1 MLSNHGKQYKNKIE
15 AMSNRKIEELNNDLL
30 DLSTNTFDIINKVKN
45 LIDVPVNKMA
55 LYNQRNTM
63 SNNDDDI
70 YTGNVFKD
78 MCGNYFRVNNKGVI
92 KQYDNP
98 SNYVIDTLYTK
109 NNINANEFLNKNFTD
124 LNTYDE
130 FIVDDSYNF
139 IKGTNIGTQ
148 GITGKTHTGK
158 YVFSNTLINDK
169 YDMNGSENIIGDCY
183 TLKSGQTFSSE
194 ATYSNISSPFEC
206 KQLAIDN
213 FYKHYILQ
221 QDADGSLNC
230 YLSNNDNIL
239 NYYDV
244 SASACELNSGF
255 KKGLNINNSYGIYNN
270 KQIGSKD
277 NYREGGYVD
286 FDSNFV
292 RKNQDLSIDN
302 SNTYTIEKRK
312 FASMESDISCNIL
325 QSDETIIG
333 YVQNNIDNKCYSVSN
348 DILMDPKQR
357 IYDANYD
364 IIMKN
369 KKYDETKE
377 GFVTKQINSNKL
389 SKYTE
394 VDIPTFTV
402 KDILTEDSDQGGYL
416 QAYPLVRDEIISE
429 TNTITENNQKIYQEL
444 EKYNRI
450 LRQANLE
457 LSSDI
462 SLNMNYVNNIEDY
475 LNPEKDYALNNQT
488 NLEYIQELK
497 RKLEDEKLVLGFNH
511 NNYILWTLLGVATL
525 VVLLKVSKPSNN

>member
-15 AMSNRKIEELNNDLL
+15 AMSNRKIEELNNDLI
-30 DLSTNTFDIINKVKN
+30 DLSNNTSNIINKVKN
-45 LIDVPVNKMA
+45 LIDVPVNKMT
-55 LYNQRNTM
+55 LYNQRN
-63 SNNDDDI
+63 NDDNI

-78 MCGNYFRVNNKGVI
+78 MCGNYFRVNDKGVI
-92 KQYDNP
+92 KQYDSP
-98 SNYVIDTLYTK
+98 ST
-109 NNINANEFLNKNFTD
+109 NIMNIANESTFITNNLTD

-139 IKGTNIGTQ
+139 IKGTNIGAQ
-148 GITGKTHTGK
+148 GVTDETHAGK
-158 YVFSNTLINDK
+158 YVFSNRLISEKFDIS
-169 YDMNGSENIIGDCY
+169 GSENIIGDCY

-221 QDADGSLNC
+221 KDADGSLNC
-230 YLSNNDNIL
+230 YLSNNDSIL

-244 SASACELNSGF
+244 STNACENDSGF

-270 KQIGSKD
+270 KQIGNKD
-277 NYREGGYVD
+277 NYRQGGYVD

-292 RKNQDLSIDN
+292 RKNQDLSINN
-302 SNTYTIEKRK
+302 SNTYSIKQRK
-312 FASMESDISCNIL
+312 FASMGSDVSCGVLENDN
-325 QSDETIIG
+325 SIIG
-333 YVQNNIDNKCYSVSN
+333 YVQNNIDDKCYSVSN
-348 DILMDPKQR
+348 DILMDPTQR

-369 KKYDETKE
+369 KIKE
-377 GFVTKQINSNKL
+377 GFETKTVSSNKL
-389 SKYTE
+389 SRYNE

-402 KDILTEDSDQGGYL
+402 KDILSENSGQGGYL
-416 QAYPLVRDEIISE
+416 DGYPLIRDDIIAE

-475 LNPEKDYALNNQT
+475 FDSSLNTRLNI
-488 NLEYIQELK
+488 EDIQELK

-511 NNYILWTLLGVATL
+511 NHYILWTLLGVATL

>member
-15 AMSNRKIEELNNDLL
+15 AMTNRKIEELNNDLI
-30 DLSTNTFDIINKVKN
+30 DLSTNTFNIINKVKN
-45 LIDVPVNKMA
+45 LIDVPVNKMT

-63 SNNDDDI
+63 SNNDDNI

-78 MCGNYFRVNNKGVI
+78 VCGNYFRVNDKGVI
-92 KQYDNP
+92 KQYDSP
-98 SNYVIDTLYTK
+98 SNYVI
-109 NNINANEFLNKNFTD
+109 NNANISTFIENNLTD

-130 FIVDDSYNF
+130 FIVDNSYNF
-139 IKGTNIGTQ
+139 IKGTNIGAQ
-148 GITGKTHTGK
+148 GVTDETHAGK
-158 YVFSNTLINDK
+158 YVFSNRLINNK
-169 YDMNGSENIIGDCY
+169 YDMDGSENIIGDCY

-221 QDADGSLNC
+221 KDADGSLNC

-239 NYYDV
+239 NYYDL
-244 SASACELNSGF
+244 SANTCESDSGF
-255 KKGLNINNSYGIYNN
+255 KKGLTINNSYGIYNN
-270 KQIGSKD
+270 KRAGNQ
-277 NYREGGYVD
+277 NNFRQGGYVD

-302 SNTYTIEKRK
+302 SNTYSIKQRK
-312 FASMESDISCNIL
+312 FASMGSDVSCNVL
-325 QSDETIIG
+325 KNDETIIG
-333 YVQNNIDNKCYSVSN
+333 YVQSKLDNDKCYSVSN
-348 DILMDPKQR
+348 DILMDPTQR
-357 IYDANYD
+357 IYDANYN

-377 GFVTKQINSNKL
+377 GFETKIISSNKL
-389 SKYTE
+389 SRYNE

-402 KDILTEDSDQGGYL
+402 KDILTEDSGQGGYL
-416 QAYPLVRDEIISE
+416 DGYPLVRDEIIAE

-475 LNPEKDYALNNQT
+475 FDSSLNT
-488 NLEYIQELK
+488 NLNIEDIQELK
-497 RKLEDEKLVLGFNH
+497 RKLEDEKLVLGYNH
-511 NNYILWTLLGVATL
+511 NHYILWTLLGVATL

>member
-15 AMSNRKIEELNNDLL
+15 AMSNRKIEELNNNLL
-30 DLSTNTFDIINKVKN
+30 DLSNNTFNIINKIKT
-45 LIDVPVNKMA
+45 LIDVPVNKMT

-63 SNNDDDI
+63 SNNDDNI
-70 YTGNVFKD
+70 YTGNIFKD
-78 MCGNYFRVNNKGVI
+78 MCGNYFRVNDKGVI
-92 KQYDNP
+92 KQYDSP
-98 SNYVIDTLYTK
+98 STNVM
-109 NNINANEFLNKNFTD
+109 NNADISTFITNNLTD

-139 IKGTNIGTQ
+139 IKGTNIGAQ
-148 GITGKTHTGK
+148 GVTDEAHEGK
-158 YVFSNTLINDK
+158 YVFSNRLINDK

-213 FYKHYILQ
+213 YYKHYILQ
-221 QDADGSLNC
+221 KDADGSLNC
-230 YLSNNDNIL
+230 HLSNNDNIL

-244 SASACELNSGF
+244 SANACESDNGF

-270 KQIGSKD
+270 YEIGNKD

-292 RKNQDLSIDN
+292 RKNQDLTIDN
-302 SNTYTIEKRK
+302 LNTYLIKQRK
-312 FASMESDISCNIL
+312 FASMGSDVSCSIL
-325 QSDETIIG
+325 ENDNSIIG
-333 YVQNNIDNKCYSVSN
+333 YVQNNIDDKCYSVSN
-348 DILMDPKQR
+348 DILMDPTQR
-357 IYDANYD
+357 VYDANYN

-377 GFVTKQINSNKL
+377 GFETKIISSNKL
-389 SKYTE
+389 SRYNE

-402 KDILTEDSDQGGYL
+402 KDILTENSGQGGYL
-416 QAYPLVRDEIISE
+416 DGYPLIRDEIIAE
-429 TNTITENNQKIYQEL
+429 TNRITENNQKIYQEL

-450 LRQANLE
+450 IRQANLE

-475 LNPEKDYALNNQT
+475 LDSSLNTNS
-488 NLEYIQELK
+488 NLEDIQELK

-511 NNYILWTLLGVATL
+511 SNYILWTLLGVATL
-525 VVLLKVSKPSNN
+525 VVLLKVSKPSNNL

>member
-30 DLSTNTFDIINKVKN
+30 DLSTNTFNIINTVKT
-45 LIDVPVNKMA
+45 LIDVPVNKMS

-63 SNNDDDI
+63 SDNDDDI

-78 MCGNYFRVNNKGVI
+78 MCGNYFRVNDKGVL

-98 SNYVIDTLYTK
+98 SNHVINTLYTK
-109 NNINANEFLNKNFTD
+109 NNINANEFLNKNLTD

-130 FIVDDSYNF
+130 FVVDDSYNF

-148 GITGKTHTGK
+148 GVTGKTHTGK
-158 YVFSNTLINDK
+158 YVFSNKLINDK
-169 YDMNGSENIIGDCY
+169 YDMDGSENIIGDCY

-221 QDADGSLNC
+221 KDADGSLNC
-230 YLSNNDNIL
+230 HLSNNDSIL

-244 SASACELNSGF
+244 SANACINGDF
-255 KKGLNINNSYGIYNN
+255 KTGQSINNSYGIYNN
-270 KQIGSKD
+270 KQNGNKD
-277 NYREGGYVD
+277 NYRQGGYVD

-302 SNTYTIEKRK
+302 SNTYSIKQRK
-312 FASMESDISCNIL
+312 FASMGSDVSCGL
-325 QSDETIIG
+325 LGDDDAIIG
-333 YVQNNIDNKCYSVSN
+333 YVQSNIDDKCYSVSD
-348 DILMDPKQR
+348 DILMDPTQR
-357 IYDANYD
+357 IYDANYE

-369 KKYDETKE
+369 KIKE
-377 GFVTKQINSNKL
+377 GFVTKLVTSKKL

-402 KDILTEDSDQGGYL
+402 KDILTEDSGQGGYL
-416 QAYPLVRDEIISE
+416 QAYPLVRDEIISK

-462 SLNMNYVNNIEDY
+462 SLNMNYVNNIENY
-475 LNPEKDYALNNQT
+475 LDPTKDYALNNKT
-488 NLEYIQELK
+488 NLEDIQELK

-511 NNYILWTLLGVATL
+511 NKYILWTLLGVATL
-525 VVLLKVSKPSNN
+525 VVLLKVSNPSNN

>member
-30 DLSTNTFDIINKVKN
+30 DLSNNTFNIINKVKN
-45 LIDVPVNKMA
+45 LIDVPVNKMT
-55 LYNQRNTM
+55 LYNQRNEDN
-63 SNNDDDI
+63 S

-78 MCGNYFRVNNKGVI
+78 VCGNYFRVNDKGVI
-92 KQYDNP
+92 KQYDSP
-98 SNYVIDTLYTK
+98 ST
-109 NNINANEFLNKNFTD
+109 NIMNIANESTFITNNLTD

-139 IKGTNIGTQ
+139 IKGTNIGAQ
-148 GITGKTHTGK
+148 GVTDETHSGK
-158 YVFSNTLINDK
+158 YVFSNRLISEKFDIS
-169 YDMNGSENIIGDCY
+169 GSENIIGDCY

-221 QDADGSLNC
+221 KDADGSLNC
-230 YLSNNDNIL
+230 YLSNNDSIL

-244 SASACELNSGF
+244 STNACENDSGF
-255 KKGLNINNSYGIYNN
+255 KKGLNINSSYGIYNN
-270 KQIGSKD
+270 NEIGNKD
-277 NYREGGYVD
+277 DYRQGGYVD

-292 RKNQDLSIDN
+292 RKNQDLSIDK
-302 SNTYTIEKRK
+302 SNTYSIKQRK
-312 FASMESDISCNIL
+312 FASMGSDVSCGL
-325 QSDETIIG
+325 LGDDDAIIG
-333 YVQNNIDNKCYSVSN
+333 YVQSNIDNKCYSVSN
-348 DILMDPKQR
+348 DILMDPTQR

-364 IIMKN
+364 IIMKD
-369 KKYDETKE
+369 KKYNSAPDVVEPFQTK
-377 GFVTKQINSNKL
+377 TISSNKL
-389 SKYTE
+389 SRYNE

-402 KDILTEDSDQGGYL
+402 DDILTKSDYL
-416 QAYPLVRDEIISE
+416 KDYPDIIAE
-429 TNTITENNQKIYQEL
+429 TNTIKENNQKIYQEL

-462 SLNMNYVNNIEDY
+462 SSNMNYVNNIEDY
-475 LNPEKDYALNNQT
+475 FDSSLNTSLNI
-488 NLEYIQELK
+488 EDIQELK

-525 VVLLKVSKPSNN
+525 VVLLKVSKSSNN

>member
-45 LIDVPVNKMA
+45 LIDVPVNKMS

-78 MCGNYFRVNNKGVI
+78 VCGNYFRVNDKGVI
-92 KQYDNP
+92 KQYDSP
-98 SNYVIDTLYTK
+98 STNVM
-109 NNINANEFLNKNFTD
+109 NNADISTFITNNFTD

-130 FIVDDSYNF
+130 FIVDKSYNF
-139 IKGTNIGTQ
+139 IKGTNVGAQ
-148 GITGKTHTGK
+148 GVTDEAHEGK
-158 YVFSNTLINDK
+158 YVFSNRLIPDK
-169 YDMNGSENIIGDCY
+169 YEMDGSENIIGDCY

-194 ATYSNISSPFEC
+194 ATFSNISSPFEC

-221 QDADGSLNC
+221 KDADGSLNC
-230 YLSNNDNIL
+230 HLSNNDSIL
-239 NYYDV
+239 NFYDV
-244 SASACELNSGF
+244 SANACESDSGF
-255 KKGLNINNSYGIYNN
+255 KKGLNINSSYGIYNN
-270 KQIGSKD
+270 KRAGNQ
-277 NYREGGYVD
+277 NNFRQGGYVD

-302 SNTYTIEKRK
+302 LNTYSIKQRK
-312 FASMESDISCNIL
+312 FASMGSDVSCNVL
-325 QSDETIIG
+325 KNDETIIG
-333 YVQNNIDNKCYSVSN
+333 YVQSDDKCYSVSN
-348 DILMDPKQR
+348 DILMDPTQR

-369 KKYDETKE
+369 KIKE
-377 GFVTKQINSNKL
+377 GFETKTVTSNKL
-389 SKYTE
+389 SRYNE

-402 KDILTEDSDQGGYL
+402 KDILTEDSGQGGYL
-416 QAYPLVRDEIISE
+416 DGYPLVRDEIIAE

-462 SLNMNYVNNIEDY
+462 SLNMNYVNNIENY
-475 LNPEKDYALNNQT
+475 LDPRKDYALNNQT
-488 NLEYIQELK
+488 NLEDIQELK

-511 NNYILWTLLGVATL
+511 NHYILWTLLGVATL

>member
-30 DLSTNTFDIINKVKN
+30 DLSTNTFDIINKVKT
-45 LIDVPVNKMA
+45 LIDVPVNKMT

-63 SNNDDDI
+63 SDNDDDI
-70 YTGNVFKD
+70 YTGKVFKD
-78 MCGNYFRVNNKGVI
+78 MCGNYFRVNDKGVI

-98 SNYVIDTLYTK
+98 SNYVINTLYTK
-109 NNINANEFLNKNFTD
+109 DNLYNKDTFIENNFTD

-130 FIVDDSYNF
+130 FIVDNCYNF
-139 IKGTNIGTQ
+139 IKGTNIGSQ
-148 GITGKTHTGK
+148 GVKGKAHEGK
-158 YVFSNTLINDK
+158 YVFSKRLISQNFEMDGPK
-169 YDMNGSENIIGDCY
+169 NIIGDCY

-213 FYKHYILQ
+213 FYKHYVLQ

-230 YLSNNDNIL
+230 YLSNDDNIL

-244 SASACELNSGF
+244 SANACESDSGF

-270 KQIGSKD
+270 KQIGNKD
-277 NYREGGYVD
+277 NYRQGGYVD

-302 SNTYTIEKRK
+302 SNTYSIKQRK
-312 FASMESDISCNIL
+312 FASMGSDVSCGLLGN
-325 QSDETIIG
+325 DDAIIG
-333 YVQNNIDNKCYSVSN
+333 YVQSNIDSKCYSVSN
-348 DILMDPKQR
+348 DILMDPTQR

-369 KKYDETKE
+369 KIKE
-377 GFVTKQINSNKL
+377 GFETKPVTSNKL
-389 SKYTE
+389 SKYNE
-394 VDIPTFTV
+394 VDVPTFTV
-402 KDILTEDSDQGGYL
+402 KDILTEDSGQGGYL
-416 QAYPLVRDEIISE
+416 DGFPLVRDEIIAE

-475 LNPEKDYALNNQT
+475 FDSNLNNKT
-488 NLEYIQELK
+488 NLEDIQELK

-511 NNYILWTLLGVATL
+511 NHYILWTLLGVATL
-525 VVLLKVSKPSNN
+525 VVLLKVSKPSNNL

>member
-30 DLSTNTFDIINKVKN
+30 DLSTNTINIINKVKN

-78 MCGNYFRVNNKGVI
+78 MCGNYFRVNDKGVI

-98 SNYVIDTLYTK
+98 SNYVID
-109 NNINANEFLNKNFTD
+109 NANDNTFITNNLTD

-130 FIVDDSYNF
+130 FIVDDTYNF
-139 IKGTNIGTQ
+139 IKGTNIGEN
-148 GITGKTHTGK
+148 GVTGKTHTGK
-158 YVFSNTLINDK
+158 YVFSNRLIPDK
-169 YDMNGSENIIGDCY
+169 YEMDGSENIIGDCY

-213 FYKHYILQ
+213 YYKHYILQ
-221 QDADGSLNC
+221 TDADGSLNC
-230 YLSNNDNIL
+230 HLSNDDNIL

-244 SASACELNSGF
+244 SANACESDSGF

-270 KQIGSKD
+270 KQIGNKD

-302 SNTYTIEKRK
+302 SNTYLIKQRK
-312 FASMESDISCNIL
+312 FASMGSDVSCGLLGN
-325 QSDETIIG
+325 DDAIIG
-333 YVQNNIDNKCYSVSN
+333 YVQNNIDDKCYSVSN
-348 DILMDPKQR
+348 DILMDPTQR
-357 IYDANYD
+357 IYDANYN

-369 KKYDETKE
+369 KIKE
-377 GFVTKQINSNKL
+377 GFETKTVTSDKL
-389 SKYTE
+389 SRYNE
-394 VDIPTFTV
+394 VDVPTFTV
-402 KDILTEDSDQGGYL
+402 DDILTKSDYL
-416 QAYPLVRDEIISE
+416 KDYPDIIAE

-475 LNPEKDYALNNQT
+475 LNPEKDYALNNST
-488 NLEYIQELK
+488 NLEDIQELK

-511 NNYILWTLLGVATL
+511 NHYILWTLLGVATL

>member
-15 AMSNRKIEELNNDLL
+15 AMSNRKIEELNNDLI
-30 DLSTNTFDIINKVKN
+30 DLSTNTINIINKVKN

-78 MCGNYFRVNNKGVI
+78 MCGNYFRVNDKGVI

-98 SNYVIDTLYTK
+98 SK
-109 NNINANEFLNKNFTD
+109 NIMDNANDNTFIINNLTD

-130 FIVDDSYNF
+130 FIVDNSYNF
-139 IKGTNIGTQ
+139 IKGTNIGAQ
-148 GITGKTHTGK
+148 GVTGKTHTGK
-158 YVFSNTLINDK
+158 YVFSNRLINDK
-169 YDMNGSENIIGDCY
+169 FEINGSKNIIGDCY

-230 YLSNNDNIL
+230 YLSNNDSIL
-239 NYYDV
+239 NYFDV

-270 KQIGSKD
+270 RKVGSKD

-292 RKNQDLSIDN
+292 RKNQDLSIDV
-302 SNTYTIEKRK
+302 SNTYLIQKRK
-312 FASMESDISCNIL
+312 FASMGSDVSCGLLESDENV
-325 QSDETIIG
+325 IG
-333 YVQNNIDNKCYSVSN
+333 YVQNNIDKKCYSVSN
-348 DILMDPKQR
+348 DILMDPKHR
-357 IYDANYD
+357 IFDANYD
-364 IIMKN
+364 IIMKD
-369 KKYDETKE
+369 KKYNDTKE
-377 GFVTKQINSNKL
+377 GFETKTVTSNKL
-389 SKYTE
+389 SRYNE

-402 KDILTEDSDQGGYL
+402 NDILTKSDYL
-416 QAYPLVRDEIISE
+416 KDYPDIIAK

-462 SLNMNYVNNIEDY
+462 SLNMNYVNNMEDY
-475 LNPEKDYALNNQT
+475 LDSSLNTNS

-525 VVLLKVSKPSNN
+525 VVLLKVSKPSNNL

>member
-1 MLSNHGKQYKNKIE
+1 MLSNHGKQYKSKIE

-30 DLSTNTFDIINKVKN
+30 DLSTNTINIINKVKT

-78 MCGNYFRVNNKGVI
+78 MCGNYFRVNDKGVI

-109 NNINANEFLNKNFTD
+109 NNINANEFLNKNLTD

-139 IKGTNIGTQ
+139 IKGTNIGEN
-148 GITGKTHTGK
+148 GVTGKTHTDK
-158 YVFSNTLINDK
+158 YVFSNRLIPEKFDIS
-169 YDMNGSENIIGDCY
+169 GSENIIGDCY

-194 ATYSNISSPFEC
+194 STYSNISSPFEC

-213 FYKHYILQ
+213 YYKHYILQ
-221 QDADGSLNC
+221 KDADGSLNC
-230 YLSNNDNIL
+230 HLSNNDNIL

-244 SASACELNSGF
+244 SANACESDSGF

-270 KQIGSKD
+270 KQIGNKD
-277 NYREGGYVD
+277 NYRQGGYVD

-302 SNTYTIEKRK
+302 LNTYSIRQRK
-312 FASMESDISCNIL
+312 FASMGSDVSCGL
-325 QSDETIIG
+325 LGDDDAIIG
-333 YVQNNIDNKCYSVSN
+333 YVKNIIDKKCYSVSN

-369 KKYDETKE
+369 KIKE
-377 GFVTKQINSNKL
+377 GFETKTVTSDKL
-389 SKYTE
+389 SRYNE

-402 KDILTEDSDQGGYL
+402 KDILTTNSGQGGYL
-416 QAYPLVRDEIISE
+416 DGYPLVRDEIIAE

-462 SLNMNYVNNIEDY
+462 SLNMNYINNIENYFDSS
-475 LNPEKDYALNNQT
+475 LNISS
-488 NLEYIQELK
+488 NLEDIQELK

-511 NNYILWTLLGVATL
+511 NHYILWTLLGVATL
-525 VVLLKVSKPSNN
+525 VILLKVSKSSNN

>member
-15 AMSNRKIEELNNDLL
+15 AMSNRKIKELNNDLL

-63 SNNDDDI
+63 SKNDDDI

-78 MCGNYFRVNNKGVI
+78 MCGNYFRINDKGVI
-92 KQYDNP
+92 KQFDNP

-109 NNINANEFLNKNFTD
+109 DNLNRDIFIENNFTD

-139 IKGTNIGTQ
+139 IKGTNIGAQ
-148 GITGKTHTGK
+148 GVEGKTHTDK
-158 YVFSNTLINDK
+158 YVFSNRLINEK
-169 YDMNGSENIIGDCY
+169 YDISGSENIIGDCY

-221 QDADGSLNC
+221 KDADGSLNC
-230 YLSNNDNIL
+230 HLSNNDSIL

-244 SASACELNSGF
+244 SANACESDSGF

-270 KQIGSKD
+270 KEIGNKD
-277 NYREGGYVD
+277 NYRQGGYVD

-292 RKNQDLSIDN
+292 RKNQDLSIN
-302 SNTYTIEKRK
+302 NLNTYSIKQRK
-312 FASMESDISCNIL
+312 FASMGSDVSCGL
-325 QSDETIIG
+325 LGDDDAIIG
-333 YVQNNIDNKCYSVSN
+333 YVKSGDKCYSVSN
-348 DILMDPKQR
+348 EILMDPTQR

-369 KKYDETKE
+369 KIKE
-377 GFVTKQINSNKL
+377 GFETKPVTSNKL
-389 SKYTE
+389 SKYNE

-402 KDILTEDSDQGGYL
+402 DDILTKNDYL
-416 QAYPLVRDEIISE
+416 KDYPDIIAE

-475 LNPEKDYALNNQT
+475 LDPTMDYALNNQT
-488 NLEYIQELK
+488 NLEDIQELK

-511 NNYILWTLLGVATL
+511 NHYILWTLLGVATL
-525 VVLLKVSKPSNN
+525 VVLLKVSKSSNN

>member
-15 AMSNRKIEELNNDLL
+15 AMSNRKIEELNNDLI
-30 DLSTNTFDIINKVKN
+30 DLSTNTFDIINKVKT
-45 LIDVPVNKMA
+45 LIDVPVNKMT

-70 YTGNVFKD
+70 YTDNVFKD
-78 MCGNYFRVNNKGVI
+78 VCGNYFRVNDKGVI
-92 KQYDNP
+92 KQYDSP
-98 SNYVIDTLYTK
+98 STNVM
-109 NNINANEFLNKNFTD
+109 NNADDSTFITNNFTD

-139 IKGTNIGTQ
+139 IKGTNIGPQ
-148 GITGKTHTGK
+148 GVMGKAHEGK
-158 YVFSNTLINDK
+158 YVFSNRLIPQKFDIS
-169 YDMNGSENIIGDCY
+169 GSKNIIGDCY
-183 TLKSGQTFSSE
+183 TLKTGQTFSSE

-244 SASACELNSGF
+244 SANACESDSGF
-255 KKGLNINNSYGIYNN
+255 KKGLNINSSYGIYNN
-270 KQIGSKD
+270 KQIGNKD
-277 NYREGGYVD
+277 NYRQGGYVD

-302 SNTYTIEKRK
+302 SNTYSINQRK
-312 FASMESDISCNIL
+312 FASMGSDVSCNVL
-325 QSDETIIG
+325 KNDETIIG
-333 YVQNNIDNKCYSVSN
+333 YVKNMNDNKCYSVSN
-348 DILMDPKQR
+348 DILIDPTQR
-357 IYDANYD
+357 IYDANYN

-369 KKYDETKE
+369 KNKIVEPFETKT
-377 GFVTKQINSNKL
+377 VTSNKL
-389 SKYTE
+389 SRYNE
-394 VDIPTFTV
+394 VDVPTFTV
-402 KDILTEDSDQGGYL
+402 KDILTEDSGQGGYL
-416 QAYPLVRDEIISE
+416 DGYPLVRDEIIAK

-462 SLNMNYVNNIEDY
+462 SLNMNYVNNIENNFDLS
-475 LNPEKDYALNNQT
+475 LNTSLNIEN
-488 NLEYIQELK
+488 IQELK

-511 NNYILWTLLGVATL
+511 NNYILWTLLGVAAL

>member
-30 DLSTNTFDIINKVKN
+30 DFSSNAFDIINKVKT
-45 LIDVPVNKMA
+45 LIDVPVNKMT

-78 MCGNYFRVNNKGVI
+78 MCGNYFRVNDKGVL

-98 SNYVIDTLYTK
+98 SNYVTDTLYT
-109 NNINANEFLNKNFTD
+109 NNINANELLNKNFTD

-130 FIVDDSYNF
+130 IIVDDSYNF
-139 IKGTNIGTQ
+139 IKGTNIGIQ
-148 GITGKTHTGK
+148 GVMNEAHEGK
-158 YVFSNTLINDK
+158 YVFSNRLINYK

-194 ATYSNISSPFEC
+194 TTYSNISSPFEC

-213 FYKHYILQ
+213 YYKHYILQ
-221 QDADGSLNC
+221 KDADGSLNC
-230 YLSNNDNIL
+230 HLSNDDNIL

-244 SASACELNSGF
+244 SVNVCESDSGF

-270 KQIGSKD
+270 KQIGNKD

-292 RKNQDLSIDN
+292 RKTQDLSIDN
-302 SNTYTIEKRK
+302 SNTYSNKQRK
-312 FASMESDISCNIL
+312 FASMGSDVSCGL
-325 QSDETIIG
+325 LRDDDAIIG

-357 IYDANYD
+357 IYDANYE

-369 KKYDETKE
+369 KIKE
-377 GFVTKQINSNKL
+377 GFETETVTSKKL
-389 SKYTE
+389 SKYNE

-402 KDILTEDSDQGGYL
+402 KDILTEDSGQGSYL
-416 QAYPLVRDEIISE
+416 YGYPLVRDEIIGE

-457 LSSDI
+457 LSGDI

-475 LNPEKDYALNNQT
+475 FDSTLNINS
-488 NLEYIQELK
+488 NLEDIQELK

-511 NNYILWTLLGVATL
+511 NNYILWTLLGVTTL
-525 VVLLKVSKPSNN
+525 VVLLKVSKSSNN

>member
-15 AMSNRKIEELNNDLL
+15 AMSNRKIEELNNDLI
-30 DLSTNTFDIINKVKN
+30 DLSNNTFNIINKVKN

-63 SNNDDDI
+63 SNNNDNI

-78 MCGNYFRVNNKGVI
+78 MCGNYFRVNDKGVI

-109 NNINANEFLNKNFTD
+109 NNINANEFLNKNLTD

-139 IKGTNIGTQ
+139 IKGTNIGAQ
-148 GITGKTHTGK
+148 GVKGKAHEGK
-158 YVFSNTLINDK
+158 YVFSNRLIPKK
-169 YDMNGSENIIGDCY
+169 YDISGSKNIIGDCY

-221 QDADGSLNC
+221 KDADGSLNC
-230 YLSNNDNIL
+230 YLSNNDSIL

-244 SASACELNSGF
+244 SANACENDSGF
-255 KKGLNINNSYGIYNN
+255 KKGLNINSSYGIYNN
-270 KQIGSKD
+270 NEIGNKD
-277 NYREGGYVD
+277 NYRQGGYVD

-302 SNTYTIEKRK
+302 SNTYSIKQRK
-312 FASMESDISCNIL
+312 FASMGSDISCGLL
-325 QSDETIIG
+325 QNDETIIG
-333 YVQNNIDNKCYSVSN
+333 YVQNNIENKCYSVSD
-348 DILMDPKQR
+348 DILMDPTQR

-364 IIMKN
+364 IIMKD
-369 KKYDETKE
+369 KIKE
-377 GFVTKQINSNKL
+377 GFETKTVTSNKL
-389 SKYTE
+389 SRYNE
-394 VDIPTFTV
+394 IDIPTFTV
-402 KDILTEDSDQGGYL
+402 KDILTKSDSLKD
-416 QAYPLVRDEIISE
+416 YPDIIAE

-475 LNPEKDYALNNQT
+475 FDSSLNT
-488 NLEYIQELK
+488 NLNIEDIQELK
-497 RKLEDEKLVLGFNH
+497 RKLEDEKLVLGYNH
-511 NNYILWTLLGVATL
+511 NHYILWTLLGVATL
-525 VVLLKVSKPSNN
+525 VVLLKVSKSSNNL

>member
-15 AMSNRKIEELNNDLL
+15 AMSNRKIEELNNDLI
-30 DLSTNTFDIINKVKN
+30 DLSTNTFNIINKVKT
-45 LIDVPVNKMA
+45 LIDVPVNKMT
-55 LYNQRNTM
+55 LYNQRNNM
-63 SNNDDDI
+63 SDNDDDI

-78 MCGNYFRVNNKGVI
+78 MCGNYFRVNDKGVI

-98 SNYVIDTLYTK
+98 SNYVINILYTEDNPNKDIFIK
-109 NNINANEFLNKNFTD
+109 NNFTD

-130 FIVDDSYNF
+130 FVVDDSYNF
-139 IKGTNIGTQ
+139 IKGTNIGAQ
-148 GITGKTHTGK
+148 GIAGKTHEGK
-158 YVFSNTLINDK
+158 YVFSNRLIPERFDIS
-169 YDMNGSENIIGDCY
+169 GSENIIGDCY
-183 TLKSGQTFSSE
+183 TLKPEQTFISDLSF
-194 ATYSNISSPFEC
+194 SNISSPFEC

-230 YLSNNDNIL
+230 YLSNNDSIL
-239 NYYDV
+239 NYHDV
-244 SASACELNSGF
+244 SANACIDGDF
-255 KKGLNINNSYGIYNN
+255 KTGQSINNSYGIYNN
-270 KQIGSKD
+270 KNVGNQ
-277 NYREGGYVD
+277 NNFRQGGYVD

-302 SNTYTIEKRK
+302 SNTYSIKQRK
-312 FASMESDISCNIL
+312 FASMGSDVSCNSL
-325 QSDETIIG
+325 VNDDAIIG
-333 YVQNNIDNKCYSVSN
+333 YVQSNIDTNNCYSVSN
-348 DILMDPKQR
+348 DILMDPTQR
-357 IYDANYD
+357 IYDANYN

-369 KKYDETKE
+369 KKYDIVEPFETKPI
-377 GFVTKQINSNKL
+377 TSNNL
-389 SKYTE
+389 SRYNE

-402 KDILTEDSDQGGYL
+402 KDILTEDSGEGGYL
-416 QAYPLVRDEIISE
+416 DGYPLVRDEIIAV

-462 SLNMNYVNNIEDY
+462 SLNMNYVNNIGNYFDSS
-475 LNPEKDYALNNQT
+475 LNINS
-488 NLEYIQELK
+488 NLEDIQEMK

-525 VVLLKVSKPSNN
+525 VVLLKVSKSSNNL

>member
-30 DLSTNTFDIINKVKN
+30 DLSTNTFNIINKVKT

-63 SNNDDDI
+63 SNNDDI

-78 MCGNYFRVNNKGVI
+78 MCGNYFRVNDKGVI

-98 SNYVIDTLYTK
+98 STNVI
-109 NNINANEFLNKNFTD
+109 NNANESTFITNNFTD

-139 IKGTNIGTQ
+139 IKGTNIGAQ
-148 GITGKTHTGK
+148 GVTDEAHEGK
-158 YVFSNTLINDK
+158 YVFSNRLINDK
-169 YDMNGSENIIGDCY
+169 YDMDGSENIIGDCY

-194 ATYSNISSPFEC
+194 VTYSNISSPFEC

-221 QDADGSLNC
+221 KDADGSLNC
-230 YLSNNDNIL
+230 YLSNDDNIL

-244 SASACELNSGF
+244 SASACESNSGF
-255 KKGLNINNSYGIYNN
+255 KKGLSINNSYGIYNN
-270 KQIGSKD
+270 NQIGNKD
-277 NYREGGYVD
+277 NYRQGGYVD

-302 SNTYTIEKRK
+302 SNTYSINQRK
-312 FASMESDISCNIL
+312 FASMGSDVSCNL
-325 QSDETIIG
+325 LENDETIIG
-333 YVQNNIDNKCYSVSN
+333 YVQSKLDNDKCYSVSN
-348 DILMDPKQR
+348 DILLDPTQR

-369 KKYDETKE
+369 KIKE
-377 GFVTKQINSNKL
+377 GFETKTVTSNKL
-389 SKYTE
+389 SRYNE

-402 KDILTEDSDQGGYL
+402 KDILTKSDYL
-416 QAYPLVRDEIISE
+416 KDYPDIIAE
-429 TNTITENNQKIYQEL
+429 TDTIKENNQKIYQEL

-457 LSSDI
+457 LSGDI
-462 SLNMNYVNNIEDY
+462 SLNINYIDNMEDYFDSSLNTSWNIE
-475 LNPEKDYALNNQT
+475 N
-488 NLEYIQELK
+488 IQELK
-497 RKLEDEKLVLGFNH
+497 RKLEDEKLVLSLNH

>member
-30 DLSTNTFDIINKVKN
+30 DLSTNTFNIINKVKT

-78 MCGNYFRVNNKGVI
+78 MCGNYFRVNDKGVI

-98 SNYVIDTLYTK
+98 STNVI
-109 NNINANEFLNKNFTD
+109 NNANESTFITNNFTD

-139 IKGTNIGTQ
+139 IKGTNIGAQ
-148 GITGKTHTGK
+148 GVTDEAHEGK
-158 YVFSNTLINDK
+158 YVFSNRLINDD
-169 YDMNGSENIIGDCY
+169 YEMDGSENIIGDCY

-194 ATYSNISSPFEC
+194 ATFSNISSPFEC

-213 FYKHYILQ
+213 YYKHYILQ
-221 QDADGSLNC
+221 QGADGSLNC
-230 YLSNNDNIL
+230 YLSNDDNIL

-244 SASACELNSGF
+244 SASACESNSGF
-255 KKGLNINNSYGIYNN
+255 KKGLSINNSYGIYNN
-270 KQIGSKD
+270 NQIGNKD
-277 NYREGGYVD
+277 NYRQGGYVD

-302 SNTYTIEKRK
+302 SNTYSINQRK
-312 FASMESDISCNIL
+312 FASMGSDVSCNL
-325 QSDETIIG
+325 LENDETIIG
-333 YVQNNIDNKCYSVSN
+333 YVQSKLDNDKCYSVSN
-348 DILMDPKQR
+348 DILLDPTQR

-369 KKYDETKE
+369 KIKE
-377 GFVTKQINSNKL
+377 GFETKTVTSNKL
-389 SKYTE
+389 SRYNE

-402 KDILTEDSDQGGYL
+402 KDILTKSDYL
-416 QAYPLVRDEIISE
+416 KDYPDIIAE
-429 TNTITENNQKIYQEL
+429 TDTIKENNQKIYQEL

-457 LSSDI
+457 LSGDI
-462 SLNMNYVNNIEDY
+462 SLNINYIDNMEDYFDSSLNTSWNIE
-475 LNPEKDYALNNQT
+475 N
-488 NLEYIQELK
+488 IQELK
-497 RKLEDEKLVLGFNH
+497 RKLEDEKLVLSLNH